1 MTTTST
7 PTSELVNQ
15 ATAQIATL
23 VRDEL
28 ALARTELAEKG
39 KRAGLGGGL
48 VGAAVVLA
56 PLPEQAIGAVEADVR
71 AVTDAAREGRR
82 S

>member
-1 MTTTST
+1 VATTTST

-15 ATAQIATL
+15 AAAQIATL

-28 ALARTELAEKG
+28 ALARTELAEK
-39 KRAGLGGGL
+39 GGL